1 MKKERRI
8 TTETI
13 KEKIIVIIGI
23 VLVIALCCG
32 AYYMLVYQSSDYY
45 TQIDNTKV
53 EKISKH
59 NMNYEYTLI
68 SYNKNGKSKEITFQT
83 TRELREDAYLKLKVM
98 MTRGVV
104 NWEEVQFDEMP
115 ETVQEQY
122 NK

>member
-1 MKKERRI
+1 M
-8 TTETI
+8 ETI

-59 NMNYEYTLI
+59 NMNYEHTLT

-115 ETVQEQY
+115 ESVQEQY

>member
-1 MKKERRI
+1 MYKRFIMKKERRI
-8 TTETI
+8 TMETI

-59 NMNYEYTLI
+59 NMNYE
-68 SYNKNGKSKEITFQT
+68 
-83 TRELREDAYLKLKVM
+83 
-98 MTRGVV
+98 
-104 NWEEVQFDEMP
+104 
-115 ETVQEQY
+115 
-122 NK
+122 